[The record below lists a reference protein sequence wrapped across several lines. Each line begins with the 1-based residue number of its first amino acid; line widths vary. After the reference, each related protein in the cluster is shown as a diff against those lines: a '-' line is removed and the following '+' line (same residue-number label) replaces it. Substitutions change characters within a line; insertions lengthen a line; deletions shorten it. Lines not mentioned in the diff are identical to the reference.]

1 MKKKAFFSLFVAM
14 LLSFGMM
21 AKSNH
26 LTVKVSYEVA
36 KKQSMASQKT
46 VNTNVNCVIVL
57 LSCMRALSCGSSA
70 TSIVEEALR
79 LEDALCG

>member
-1 MKKKAFFSLFVAM
+1 MLF
-14 LLSFGMM
+14 SFGMM

-36 KKQSMASQKT
+36 KKQSMASKKT

>member
-1 MKKKAFFSLFVAM
+1 MKKKAIFSLFVAM
-14 LLSFGMM
+14 LFSFGMM

-57 LSCMRALSCGSSA
+57 LSFMRALSCGSSA

>member
-1 MKKKAFFSLFVAM
+1 MKKKVFFSLFVAM

-26 LTVKVSYEVA
+26 TTVKVIHGVV
-36 KKQSMASQKT
+36 KNHIITPQKIA
-46 VNTNVNCVIVL
+46 NTNVNCVVVL
-57 LSCMRALSCGSSA
+57 LSCMKALSCGSSTTA
-70 TSIVEEALR
+70 IVEEAMR